1 MPYFITY
8 KVELLC
14 KCGASVVQCGT
25 VWYSVVQF
33 GTVWYS
39 VVQCGTVWYSL
50 VQCGASVV
58 QEWYLAI
65 KIRNHQATELLSIST
80 PY

>member
-1 MPYFITY
+1 M
-8 KVELLC
+8 
-14 KCGASVVQCGT
+14 VQ

-80 PY
+80 PYYIFGGHPGIKFIRVSRPAN